1 MYVCNSEIVQ
11 KANRIVAQC
20 GTRDPKRIA
29 RELGI
34 EVMYLPFSKQRGAY
48 KVIMRNRFMF
58 IKDNLHPVMEN
69 IVLLHELGH
78 DTLHREEA
86 TRTGGFE
93 EFNIFEMQDNRMEYE
108 ANIFASQVALPD
120 DDFLELAERGYDT
133 QQIARTLNSDINLVA
148 LKADTLISQ
157 GFRLRPQEHCNDFL
171 RYNRQDRLLNT
182 SRRSIFISPNFLRVP
197 KKHKGNYNNY

>member
-108 ANIFASQVALPD
+108 ANIFASQVA
-120 DDFLELAERGYDT
+120 
-133 QQIARTLNSDINLVA
+133 
-148 LKADTLISQ
+148 
-157 GFRLRPQEHCNDFL
+157 
-171 RYNRQDRLLNT
+171 
-182 SRRSIFISPNFLRVP
+182 
-197 KKHKGNYNNY
+197 

>member
-1 MYVCNSEIVQ
+1 M
-11 KANRIVAQC
+11 A
-20 GTRDPKRIA
+20 G
-29 RELGI
+29 
-34 EVMYLPFSKQRGAY
+34 
-48 KVIMRNRFMF
+48 
-58 IKDNLHPVMEN
+58 KDNLHPVMEN

-157 GFRLRPQEHCNDFL
+157 GYRLRPQEHCNDFL
-171 RYNRQDRLLNT
+171 KYNR
-182 SRRSIFISPNFLRVP
+182 
-197 KKHKGNYNNY
+197 